1 MNSFMQL
8 SDYNL
13 INTDSL
19 SIGYSTPRKGPTVLH
34 SNVNVKLQ
42 SGEFA
47 CLLGPNGSGKST
59 LLQTVC
65 GFLPALD
72 GDVFLDGR
80 RVETISNREM
90 SLLTS
95 IVLTERISVSNMTV
109 FDLVSLGRTPYT
121 GFFGRLRAN
130 DSKKIIDSIQSVGLK
145 GFEDRLITNM
155 SDGERQKA
163 MIAKALVQ
171 ETPLIMLDE
180 PTAFLDLPSR
190 IEIMHLLR
198 KLAHERNKG
207 ILLSTH
213 DLDLALQMADK
224 IWLLA
229 EGRQME
235 TGTPEDLVLTNE
247 FRRFFEREGILFDND
262 TGQFTVEKQKVKTI
276 RLIGK
281 GVEYKW
287 VSRALARRGF
297 ATSDEPF
304 SGFQIEIKSDG
315 HQEYLLTGPSGKTHK
330 LRSVEDLLTQLDHEE
345 TTFLTE

>member
-1 MNSFMQL
+1 MKMAEKT
-8 SDYNL
+8 L
-13 INTDSL
+13 IHTQSL
-19 SIGYSTPRKGPTVLH
+19 SIGYENPRQGKTVLH
-34 SNVNVKLQ
+34 SNINVKLDA
-42 SGEFA
+42 GEFA

-59 LLQTVC
+59 LLQTLC
-65 GFLPALD
+65 GFIPKLG
-72 GDVFLDGR
+72 GDVYIDGR
-80 RVETISNREM
+80 PISKVSHRKM
-90 SLLTS
+90 SELAS
-95 IVLTERISVSNMTV
+95 VVLTERVAVTNMTV

-121 GFFGRLRAN
+121 GFFGRLRSR
-130 DSKKIIDSIQSVGLK
+130 DKKLVYESIRSVGLE
-145 GFEDRLITNM
+145 GFEERLITNM

-213 DLDLALQMADK
+213 DLDMALQMADK
-224 IWLLA
+224 VWLLA
-229 EGRQME
+229 EGREME

-281 GVEYKW
+281 GIEYKW

-297 ATSDEPF
+297 EPSDEPF
-304 SGFQIEIKSDG
+304 SGFQVEIRSDG
-315 HQEYLLTGPSGKTHK
+315 QREYLLTSPSGKTHK
-330 LRSVEDLLTQLDHEE
+330 LRTIEDLLAQLDHEE
-345 TTFLTE
+345 ASFLTE

>member
-1 MNSFMQL
+1 MQIL
-8 SDYNL
+8 NGSL
-13 INTDSL
+13 ILTDSL
-19 SIGYSTPRKGPTVLH
+19 SIGYNNSRKGVKILH
-34 SNVNVKLQ
+34 SDINVKLEA
-42 SGEFA
+42 GEFA

-59 LLQTVC
+59 LLRTLC
-65 GFLPALD
+65 GFLPPLNGEVAIA
-72 GDVFLDGR
+72 GR
-80 RVETISNREM
+80 PVGTINNREM
-90 SLLTS
+90 SLLIS
-95 IVLTERISVSNMTV
+95 VVLTERVVVSNMTV
-109 FDLVSLGRTPYT
+109 FDLVALGRTPYT
-121 GFFGRLRAN
+121 GFFGRLKGDDVKVVN
-130 DSKKIIDSIQSVGLK
+130 DSIKAVGLN
-145 GFEDRLITNM
+145 GFKERLITNM

-171 ETPLIMLDE
+171 ETPLIILDE

-224 IWLLA
+224 VWLLA
-229 EGRQME
+229 EGREME

-262 TGQFTVEKQKVKTI
+262 TGQFTVEKQKIKTI
-276 RLIGK
+276 RIIGK

-297 ATSDEPF
+297 AASDEPF
-304 SGFQIEIKSDG
+304 SGFQVEIKSDG
-315 HQEYLLTGPSGKTHK
+315 QREYLLTGPSGKTHK
-330 LRSVEDLLTQLDHEE
+330 LRTIEDLLAQLDNEE

>member
-1 MNSFMQL
+1 MQHTG
-8 SDYNL
+8 DD
-13 INTDSL
+13 IIRTDSL
-19 SIGYSTPRKGPTVLH
+19 SVGYNNPGQGTTVLH
-34 SNVNVKLQ
+34 SNINVKLGA
-42 SGEFA
+42 GEFA

-59 LLQTVC
+59 LLRTLC
-65 GFLPALD
+65 GFLPVLG
-72 GDVFLDGR
+72 GDVLIDDR
-80 RVETISNREM
+80 SISSISNRQM

-95 IVLTERISVSNMTV
+95 VVLTDRIAVSNMSV
-109 FDLVSLGRTPYT
+109 FDLVSLGRTPFT
-121 GFFGRLRAN
+121 GFFGRLKGVDIEKVN
-130 DSKKIIDSIQSVGLK
+130 ESIKSVGLE
-145 GFEDRLITNM
+145 GFEERLITNL

-198 KLAHERNKG
+198 KLAQECNKG

-224 IWLLA
+224 VWLLA
-229 EGRQME
+229 EGRNIE

-247 FRRFFEREGILFDND
+247 FRRFFEREGILFDNN
-262 TGQFTVEKQKVKTI
+262 TGQFEVEKQRVKTI
-276 RLIGK
+276 RLVGK

-304 SGFQIEIKSDG
+304 GGFQVEIKSDG
-315 HQEYLLTGPSGKTHK
+315 QREYVLTGPSGKTHK
-330 LRSVEDLLTQLDHEE
+330 LRTIEDLLARLDHEE
-345 TTFLTE
+345 GVFLTE

>member
-1 MNSFMQL
+1 MVERT
-8 SDYNL
+8 L
-13 INTDSL
+13 IHTQSL
-19 SIGYSTPRKGPTVLH
+19 SIGYENPRQGKTVLH
-34 SNVNVKLQ
+34 SNIGVKLD

-59 LLQTVC
+59 LLQTLC
-65 GFLPALD
+65 GFLPALE
-72 GDVFLDGR
+72 GDVYIAGR
-80 RVETISNREM
+80 SISKVSHRKM
-90 SLLTS
+90 SELAS
-95 IVLTERISVSNMTV
+95 VVLTERVAVTNMTV

-121 GFFGRLRAN
+121 GFFGRLKST
-130 DSKKIIDSIQSVGLK
+130 DKKLVYESIRSVGLE
-145 GFEDRLITNM
+145 GFEERLITNM

-198 KLAHERNKG
+198 KLAHDRNKG

-213 DLDLALQMADK
+213 DLDMALQMADK
-224 IWLLA
+224 VWLLA
-229 EGRQME
+229 EGREME

-247 FRRFFEREGILFDND
+247 FRRFFEREGILFDNN

-281 GVEYKW
+281 GIEYKW

-297 ATSDEPF
+297 APSDEPF
-304 SGFQIEIKSDG
+304 SGFQVEIRSDG
-315 HQEYLLTGPSGKTHK
+315 QREYLLTSPSGKTHK
-330 LRSVEDLLTQLDHEE
+330 LRTIEDLLAQLDHEE
-345 TTFLTE
+345 ASILTE

>member
-1 MNSFMQL
+1 MQIL
-8 SDYNL
+8 NGSL
-13 INTDSL
+13 ILTDSL
-19 SIGYSTPRKGPTVLH
+19 SIGYNNSRKGVKILH
-34 SNVNVKLQ
+34 SDINVKLEA
-42 SGEFA
+42 GEFA

-59 LLQTVC
+59 LLRTLC
-65 GFLPALD
+65 GFLPPLNGEVAI
-72 GDVFLDGR
+72 GGR
-80 RVETISNREM
+80 PVGTINNREM
-90 SLLTS
+90 SLLIS
-95 IVLTERISVSNMTV
+95 VVLTERVVVSNMTV
-109 FDLVSLGRTPYT
+109 FDLVALGRTPYT
-121 GFFGRLRAN
+121 GFFGRLKGDDVKVVN
-130 DSKKIIDSIQSVGLK
+130 DSIKAVGLN
-145 GFEDRLITNM
+145 GFKERLITNM

-171 ETPLIMLDE
+171 ETPLIILDE

-224 IWLLA
+224 VWLLA
-229 EGRQME
+229 EGREME

-262 TGQFTVEKQKVKTI
+262 TGQFTVEKQKIKTI
-276 RLIGK
+276 RIIGK

-297 ATSDEPF
+297 AASDEPF
-304 SGFQIEIKSDG
+304 SGFQVEIKSDG
-315 HQEYLLTGPSGKTHK
+315 QREYLLTGPSGKTHK
-330 LRSVEDLLTQLDHEE
+330 LRTIEDLLAQLDNEE

>member
-1 MNSFMQL
+1 MNPTNNDLVRTQ
-8 SDYNL
+8 
-13 INTDSL
+13 SL
-19 SIGYSTPRKGPTVLH
+19 SIGYNNPRHGATVLH
-34 SNVNVKLQ
+34 SNINVVLGT
-42 SGEFA
+42 GEFA
-47 CLLGPNGSGKST
+47 CVLGPNGSGKST
-59 LLQTVC
+59 LLQTLC
-65 GFLPALD
+65 GFLPSLG
-72 GDVFLDGR
+72 GDVFIGGR
-80 RVETISNREM
+80 AVASISNREM
-90 SLLTS
+90 SLFAS
-95 IVLTERISVSNMTV
+95 VVLTERISVSNMTV

-121 GFFGRLRAN
+121 GFFGRLKSA
-130 DSKKIIDSIQSVGLK
+130 DTLKVKDSIKSVGLE

-171 ETPLIMLDE
+171 ETPLIILDE

-198 KLAHERNKG
+198 KLAHDRNKG

-224 IWLLA
+224 VWLLA
-229 EGRQME
+229 EGRKME

-262 TGQFTVEKQKVKTI
+262 TGQFTVEKQKIKTI

-304 SGFQIEIKSDG
+304 SGFQVEIKSDG
-315 HQEYLLTGPSGKTHK
+315 HREYLLTGPLGKTHK
-330 LRSVEDLLTQLDHEE
+330 LRSIEDLLAQLDHEE
-345 TTFLTE
+345 ASFLTE

>member
-1 MNSFMQL
+1 MQIL
-8 SDYNL
+8 NGSL
-13 INTDSL
+13 ILTDSL
-19 SIGYSTPRKGPTVLH
+19 SIGYNNSRKGVKILH
-34 SNVNVKLQ
+34 SDINVKLEA
-42 SGEFA
+42 GEFA

-59 LLQTVC
+59 LLRTLC
-65 GFLPALD
+65 GFLPPLNGEVAI
-72 GDVFLDGR
+72 GGR
-80 RVETISNREM
+80 PVGTINNREM
-90 SLLTS
+90 SLLIS
-95 IVLTERISVSNMTV
+95 VVLTERVVVSNMTV
-109 FDLVSLGRTPYT
+109 FDLVALGRTPYT
-121 GFFGRLRAN
+121 GFFGRLKGDDVKVVN
-130 DSKKIIDSIQSVGLK
+130 DSIKAVGLN
-145 GFEDRLITNM
+145 GFKERLITNM

-171 ETPLIMLDE
+171 ETPLIILDE
-180 PTAFLDLPSR
+180 PTVFLDLPSR

-224 IWLLA
+224 VWLLA
-229 EGRQME
+229 EGREME

-262 TGQFTVEKQKVKTI
+262 TGQFTVEKQKIKTI
-276 RLIGK
+276 RIIGK

-297 ATSDEPF
+297 AASDEPF
-304 SGFQIEIKSDG
+304 SGFQVEIKSDG
-315 HQEYLLTGPSGKTHK
+315 QREYLLTGPSGKTHK
-330 LRSVEDLLTQLDHEE
+330 LRTIEDLLAQLDNEE

>member
-1 MNSFMQL
+1 MEPKGQS
-8 SDYNL
+8 L
-13 INTDSL
+13 ISTQSL
-19 SIGYSTPRKGPTVLH
+19 SIGYNNARQGIKVLH
-34 SNVNVKLQ
+34 SNINVKLGA
-42 SGEFA
+42 GEFA

-59 LLQTVC
+59 LLQTLC
-65 GFLPALD
+65 GFNPAL
-72 GDVFLDGR
+72 GGEVFIDGR
-80 RVETISNREM
+80 LIDTISNREM
-90 SLLTS
+90 SFLS
-95 IVLTERISVSNMTV
+95 SVVLTERIAVSNMTV
-109 FDLVSLGRTPYT
+109 LDLVSLGRTPYT
-121 GFFGRLRAN
+121 GFFGRLKSS
-130 DSKKIIDSIQSVGLK
+130 DHQLVVESIKAVGLE
-145 GFEDRLITNM
+145 GFEDRLVTNM

-224 IWLLA
+224 VWLLA
-229 EGRQME
+229 EGRDME

-247 FRRFFEREGILFDND
+247 FRHFFEREGILFDND
-262 TGQFTVEKQKVKTI
+262 TGQFTIEKQKVKTI
-276 RLIGK
+276 RIVGT

-297 ATSDEPF
+297 AASDEPF
-304 SGFQIEIKSDG
+304 SGFQVEIKSDG
-315 HQEYLLTGPSGKTHK
+315 QRQYLLTGPSGKTHK
-330 LRSVEDLLTQLDHEE
+330 LRTIEDLLAQLDHEE
-345 TTFLTE
+345 ATFLTD

>member
-1 MNSFMQL
+1 MQL

>member
-1 MNSFMQL
+1 MEEYKNA
-8 SDYNL
+8 L
-13 INTDSL
+13 IKTTDL
-19 SIGYSTPRKGPTVLH
+19 AIGYNHPRQGKKVLH
-34 SNVNVKLQ
+34 SNIGVRLDA
-42 SGEFA
+42 GEFA
-47 CLLGPNGSGKST
+47 CILGPNGSGKST
-59 LLQTVC
+59 LLQTLC
-65 GFLPALD
+65 GFLPRLD
-72 GDVFLDGR
+72 GEVRIAGQVIEKL
-80 RVETISNREM
+80 SNREM
-90 SLLTS
+90 SLLAS
-95 IVLTERISVSNMTV
+95 VVLTERVSVSNMTV

-121 GFFGRLRAN
+121 GFFGRLKSRDTN
-130 DSKKIIDSIQSVGLK
+130 MVTDSIKAVGLE
-145 GFEDRLITNM
+145 GFEERLITQM

-171 ETPLIMLDE
+171 ETPLIVLDE

-198 KLAHERNKG
+198 KLAHQRNKG

-224 IWLLA
+224 VWLLA

-247 FRRFFEREGILFDND
+247 FRRFFEREGILFDNN

-276 RLIGK
+276 RIIGK

-297 ATSDEPF
+297 AASDEPF
-304 SGFQIEIKSDG
+304 SGFQVEVKSDG
-315 HQEYLLTGPSGKTHK
+315 KREYLLTGPNGKTQK
-330 LRSVEDLLTQLDHEE
+330 LRTIEDLLTQLDHEE
-345 TTFLTE
+345 ATLLTE

>member
-1 MNSFMQL
+1 MEIA
-8 SDYNL
+8 DRAL
-13 INTDSL
+13 INTRSL
-19 SIGYSTPRKGPTVLH
+19 SIGYNNPRQGRTELH
-34 SNVNVKLQ
+34 SDINVKLEE
-42 SGEFA
+42 GEFA

-59 LLQTVC
+59 LLQTLC
-65 GFLPALD
+65 GFLPPLG
-72 GDVFLDGR
+72 GDVLIAGHPIKSVSYR
-80 RVETISNREM
+80 KM
-90 SLLTS
+90 SELS
-95 IVLTERISVSNMTV
+95 SVVLTERVVVTNMTV

-121 GFFGRLRAN
+121 GFFGRLR
-130 DSKKIIDSIQSVGLK
+130 SKDKKLVFESIRAVGLA
-145 GFEDRLITNM
+145 GFEERMITNM

-213 DLDLALQMADK
+213 DLDMALQMADK
-224 IWLLA
+224 VWLLA
-229 EGRQME
+229 EGREME

-297 ATSDEPF
+297 APSDEPF
-304 SGFQIEIKSDG
+304 SGFQVEIKSDG
-315 HQEYLLTGPSGKTHK
+315 QREYVLTDPAGKTHK
-330 LRSVEDLLTQLDHEE
+330 LRTIEDLLTQLDREE
-345 TTFLTE
+345 ASFLTE

>member
-1 MNSFMQL
+1 MQEL
-8 SDYNL
+8 IRTSD
-13 INTDSL
+13 L
-19 SIGYSTPRKGPTVLH
+19 SIGYPGRDGSGVLH
-34 SNVNVKLQ
+34 AHIDVRLMA
-42 SGEFA
+42 GEFA

-59 LLQTVC
+59 LLHTIT
-65 GFLPALD
+65 GFLPALA
-72 GDVFLDGR
+72 GEVFINGHTLR
-80 RVETISNREM
+80 SIRERELAHLIS
-90 SLLTS
+90 L
-95 IVLTERISVSNMTV
+95 VLTERVFVSNMTV
-109 FDLVSLGRTPYT
+109 FDLVSLGRAPYT
-121 GFFGRLRAN
+121 GFFGRLTNKDKTLVKEA
-130 DSKKIIDSIQSVGLK
+130 IAAVGLE
-145 GFEDRLITNM
+145 GFDGRLLTAM

-171 ETPLIMLDE
+171 ETPLILLDE

-198 KLAHERNKG
+198 KLAHERGKG

-224 IWLLA
+224 MWLLA
-229 EGRQME
+229 PGRAME

-247 FRRFFEREGILFDND
+247 FRSFFEREGILFDKD

-287 VSRALARRGF
+287 VSRALARSGF

-304 SGFQIEIKSDG
+304 SGFQVEIRSDG
-315 HQEYLLTGPSGKTHK
+315 EREYLLSGPSGKTHK
-330 LRSVEDLLTQLDHEE
+330 LRTIEDLLEQLKKEE
-345 TTFLTE
+345 RSYLTE

>member
-1 MNSFMQL
+1 MKITNRT
-8 SDYNL
+8 L
-13 INTDSL
+13 IQTESL
-19 SIGYSTPRKGPTVLH
+19 CIGYENPRQGRTELH
-34 SNVNVKLQ
+34 ANVDVKLEA
-42 SGEFA
+42 GEFA

-59 LLQTVC
+59 LLQTLC

-72 GDVFLDGR
+72 GTVRIGDR
-80 RVETISNREM
+80 TIQEVSHRQM
-90 SLLTS
+90 SELAS
-95 IVLTERISVSNMTV
+95 VVLTERVAVTNMTV

-121 GFFGRLRAN
+121 GFFGRLKSR
-130 DSKKIIDSIQSVGLK
+130 DKKIVVDSIKSVGLE
-145 GFEDRLITNM
+145 GFEERLITNM

-224 IWLLA
+224 VWLLA

-281 GVEYKW
+281 GIEYKW

-297 ATSDEPF
+297 AASDEPF
-304 SGFQIEIKSDG
+304 SGFQVEIRSDG
-315 HQEYLLTGPSGKTHK
+315 QREYHLTGPSGKTHK
-330 LRSVEDLLTQLDHEE
+330 LRSIEDLLAQLDHEE
-345 TTFLTE
+345 TSLLTD

>member
-1 MNSFMQL
+1 METTNK
-8 SDYNL
+8 DL
-13 INTDSL
+13 IKTQSL
-19 SIGYSTPRKGPTVLH
+19 SIGYGNPRQNVTVLH
-34 SNVNVKLQ
+34 SNINVKLKT
-42 SGEFA
+42 GEFA

-59 LLQTVC
+59 LLQTIC

-72 GDVFLDGR
+72 GEAFINGR
-80 RVETISNREM
+80 SVGSISNREM
-90 SLLTS
+90 SLLAS
-95 IVLTERISVSNMTV
+95 IVLTDRISVSNMTV
-109 FDLVSLGRTPYT
+109 FDLVSLGRAPYT
-121 GFFGRLRAN
+121 GFFGRI
-130 DSKKIIDSIQSVGLK
+130 KKRDTEIIIDSIEAVGLK
-145 GFEDRLITNM
+145 GFEERLITNM

-171 ETPLIMLDE
+171 ETPLIILDE

-198 KLAHERNKG
+198 KLAHARNKG

-224 IWLLA
+224 VWLLA
-229 EGRQME
+229 KGRQME

-276 RLIGK
+276 RLVGK

-304 SGFQIEIKSDG
+304 GGFEVEIKSDG
-315 HQEYLLTGPSGKTHK
+315 QREYVLTGPSGKTHK
-330 LRSVEDLLTQLDHEE
+330 LRSIEDLLTKLDQEE
-345 TTFLTE
+345 TTFVTE